1 MSSLAAASPALSDV
15 SYVLPIRGPVE
26 VDTQLAAYVAWLSER
41 VDVVIADGSTPAVF
55 DSHTRL
61 WGPGVRHLAVTSRCL
76 NGKVAGVVDGV
87 LAATCERVVVA
98 DDDVRYD
105 NAALREIAA
114 LLDHHDVV
122 RPQNYFS
129 PLSWHAR
136 WDSARSLVNRAWGQ
150 DYPGT
155 VGIRRSSFVEAGGYC
170 GGVLF
175 ENLELLRT
183 MAAHGHR
190 LHDAPDLLVRR
201 VPPATRHFARQ
212 RVRQAYDSFAQPGRL
227 VAELCVL
234 PLIGVVLGR
243 VRPWRSAAAYVA
255 AGAAVAVTVAERGR
269 RRGQARRFFPRTGS
283 WWAPVWVAE
292 RSVCSWVAMVT
303 RLRGGVVYGGARL
316 ATAAHSI
323 RQLDTTSCV
332 GRGCGCRTPLTSE
345 HRQDQR
351 GEA

>member
-1 MSSLAAASPALSDV
+1 MSAATGSQVLPGV
-15 SYVLPIRGPVE
+15 SYVLPLRREVAE
-26 VDTQLAAYVAWLSER
+26 VDLELASYVAWLSER
-41 VDVVIADGSTPAVF
+41 VEVVVADGSPPDVF
-55 DSHTRL
+55 RWHAGL
-61 WGPGVRHLAVTSRCL
+61 WGQGVRHVAVTSRCL
-76 NGKVAGVVDGV
+76 NGKVAGVTDGV
-87 LAATCERVVVA
+87 LAATGERIVVA

-105 NAALREIAA
+105 NDTLGEVVA
-114 LLDHHDVV
+114 LLDCHDVV
-122 RPQNYFS
+122 RPQNYFH
-129 PLSWHAR
+129 PLPWHAR
-136 WDSARSLVNRAWGQ
+136 WDSARSLVNRAWGR
-150 DYPGT
+150 DFPGT
-155 VGIRRSSFVEAGGYC
+155 VGLRRAHFVDAGGYC

-183 MAAHGHR
+183 MTAHGHR
-190 LHDAPDLLVRR
+190 IHDAPDLLVRR
-201 VPPATRHFARQ
+201 VPPAARHFANQ

-243 VRPWRSAAAYVA
+243 VRPWRRAAAYVA
-255 AGAAVAVTVAERGR
+255 AGAAVAVVVAERGR
-269 RRGQARRFFPRTGS
+269 RRGEARRFFPRTSS

-323 RQLDTTSCV
+323 RQLGSTSCV

-345 HRQDQR
+345 DRQGQR